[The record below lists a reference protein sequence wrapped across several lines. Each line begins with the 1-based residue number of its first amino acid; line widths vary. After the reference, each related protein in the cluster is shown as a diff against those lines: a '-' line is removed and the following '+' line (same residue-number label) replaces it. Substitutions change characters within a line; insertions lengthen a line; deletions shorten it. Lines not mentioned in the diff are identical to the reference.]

1 MIMDFKNTEHA
12 QEWLTKFKDSA
23 VEYSHCFNIIRDTI
37 FGEGFDDNKQINP
50 HVVPVIER
58 ITNELVFSCNDA
70 IKLKYKDD
78 YREET
83 QVFTYL
89 DEEQL
94 QKQIDE
100 HLSSKLNI
108 PDVSIEPFDEPTELS
123 YSGDDYVLES
133 EEVENNI
140 QEVIEIDQ
148 EIESVIAEEE
158 TASEKLS
165 KITEQREEN
174 TDGTI

>member
-12 QEWLTKFKDSA
+12 EEWLTKFKDSA
-23 VEYSHCFNIIRDTI
+23 VEYCHCFDIVRDTM
-37 FGEGFDDNKQINP
+37 FGKGFEDNKQINP

-58 ITNELVFSCNDA
+58 ITNEILFSCNDF

-89 DEEQL
+89 DEDQL

-100 HLSSKLNI
+100 HLSNKLNI
-108 PDVSIEPFDEPTELS
+108 PNLSIEPFDELPYPED
-123 YSGDDYVLES
+123 GFEP
-133 EEVENNI
+133 EEMDV
-140 QEVIEIDQ
+140 VD
-148 EIESVIAEEE
+148 ESVVPEEE
-158 TASEKLS
+158 TASEKLA
-165 KITEQREEN
+165 KIAEQPEEN
-174 TDGTI
+174 IDGTI